1 MSTAPASPSPGEQ
14 PPPPGADPLD
24 PTVLDLLRGSALA
37 PMLDMPVNDI
47 LANLGLPGLPE
58 FPAFGQLPG
67 MPPLPTID
75 LSALMRPLT
84 DLASA
89 FGTGQF
95 APPALPA
102 PAAAGDPAAAP
113 AAPPI
118 DPMQMLS
125 QVGTVM
131 QSVLQVA
138 PQALQTVMQL
148 WQGMGAM
155 EAATKSGQ
163 ATADAG
169 NLEAQ
174 SLQEKQHLGEGAVT
188 VGTGAALMT
197 AVISAF
203 AAKLGLA
210 PLYCA
215 TPGGQ
220 ALLVAFA
227 VEAGSEGLAVT
238 AKTKGELA
246 VESGLMVQAGQKVPV
261 TSAPTGVDPSEQ
273 LNQLMQVMGMVT
285 PLISSVGQVAGSIGQ
300 AVGQS
305 GQSLSQFAAQHTRDG
320 AKPAG
325 IENGSGVPGEPGE
338 KKDISAGGGLGG
350 GMPGVGLVGGG
361 APAALNAFPG
371 SKIGA
376 PGPLGAVGAPG
387 GLGNSSNSVAG
398 MSSAANSTG
407 ASSGASN
414 SPGYMPMGAGMGAA
428 GMARDGESIT
438 DGSARGP
445 VSAEYGDE
453 VVGRMDG
460 IAVPVVGAAD
470 TDSEPPPDKELTL

>member
-1 MSTAPASPSPGEQ
+1 MSMAPASPPPGEQ
-14 PPPPGADPLD
+14 PPPGADPLD
-24 PTVLDLLRGSALA
+24 PTILELLRGSALA

-95 APPALPA
+95 APPT
-102 PAAAGDPAAAP
+102 PAAPSVTGDPAAAP

-138 PQALQTVMQL
+138 PQLLQTVMQL
-148 WQGMGAM
+148 WQGMGAT
-155 EAATKSGQ
+155 EAATKSAQ

-169 NLEAQ
+169 ALEAQ

-203 AAKLGLA
+203 AVKLGLA
-210 PLYCA
+210 PLYCS

-227 VEAGSEGLAVT
+227 AEAGAEGLAVT

-246 VESGLMVQAGQKVPV
+246 VESGLMVQAGQKVPI

-273 LNQLMQVMGMVT
+273 MNQLMQIMGMVT
-285 PLISSVGQVAGSIGQ
+285 PLISSVGQIAGSIGQ
-300 AVGQS
+300 SIGQS
-305 GQSLSQFAAQHTRDG
+305 GQQLNQLAARHTAERPDT
-320 AKPAG
+320 AG
-325 IENGSGVPGEPGE
+325 IEHGADGEPGE

-350 GMPGVGLVGGG
+350 GMGGIGLAGGG
-361 APAALNAFPG
+361 APAPLNAFPG
-371 SKIGA
+371 SKLAA

-387 GLGNSSNSVAG
+387 GLGNSSNSAG
-398 MSSAANSTG
+398 MSSAANSSGT
-407 ASSGASN
+407 SSGTSN

-453 VVGRMDG
+453 VVGQMDG